1 MTKRKINKEKTKV
14 VLELLKTHKKVK
26 IPILLKIAKL
36 PKSSFYEWKHKLE
49 NTIDK
54 DKELKEMIVDIFANH
69 LKRMGIEG

>member
-1 MTKRKINKEKTKV
+1 M
-14 VLELLKTHKKVK
+14 LKTHKKVK

-54 DKELKEMIVDIFANH
+54 DKELKEMIVDIF
-69 LKRMGIEG
+69 